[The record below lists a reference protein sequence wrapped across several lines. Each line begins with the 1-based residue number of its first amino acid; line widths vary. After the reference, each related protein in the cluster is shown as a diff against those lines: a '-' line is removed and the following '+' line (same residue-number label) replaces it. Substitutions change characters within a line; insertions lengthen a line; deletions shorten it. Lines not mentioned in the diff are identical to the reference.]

1 MDLGLAGAKAV
12 ISGGSKG
19 IGLAVA
25 KALLK
30 EGASV
35 SIAARHQAGIDVAL
49 TELSALGTAHGAIC
63 DVSDYDATVQWM
75 KEAGDKMGG
84 LDIVV
89 HNATGSGQR
98 ETGTLAQEF

>member
-49 TELSALGTAHGAIC
+49 AELSALGTAHGAIC

-75 KEAGDKMGG
+75 K
-84 LDIVV
+84 
-89 HNATGSGQR
+89 GSRRQNGR
-98 ETGTLAQEF
+98 S